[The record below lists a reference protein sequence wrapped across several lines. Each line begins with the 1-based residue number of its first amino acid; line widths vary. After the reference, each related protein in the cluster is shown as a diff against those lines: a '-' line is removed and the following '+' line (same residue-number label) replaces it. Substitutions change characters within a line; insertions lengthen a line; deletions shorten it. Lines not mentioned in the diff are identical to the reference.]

1 MSIFKVNTVAINPKN
16 EELSTPPIEALVD
29 TGSELTWLP
38 EELLK
43 GIGIMP
49 RRKRVFETA
58 DRRHIEREVGYS
70 ILRVEDY
77 ETNDEVVFAQKGDL
91 ILLGVRTIEGFS
103 VTVDNIGHR
112 FVARASLATT
122 STA

>member
-1 MSIFKVNTVAINPKN
+1 MSIFKVSTIAINPKN

-29 TGSELTWLP
+29 TGSELT
-38 EELLK
+38 
-43 GIGIMP
+43 
-49 RRKRVFETA
+49 VFETA
-58 DRRHIEREVGYS
+58 DGRRIEREVGYS

-91 ILLGVRTIEGFS
+91 ILLGARTIEGFS

-122 STA
+122 SKA

>member
-1 MSIFKVNTVAINPKN
+1 MSIFKVNIVAINPKN

-49 RRKRVFETA
+49 RRKKVFETA
-58 DRRHIEREVGYS
+58 DGRRIEREVGYS

-122 STA
+122 LKA

>member
-1 MSIFKVNTVAINPKN
+1 MSIFKVSTIAINPKN
-16 EELSTPPIEALVD
+16 EELSTPPIEVLAD
-29 TGSELTWLP
+29 MGSELTRLP

-49 RRKRVFETA
+49 RRKRIFETA
-58 DRRHIEREVGYS
+58 DGRHIEREVGYS

-122 STA
+122 SKA